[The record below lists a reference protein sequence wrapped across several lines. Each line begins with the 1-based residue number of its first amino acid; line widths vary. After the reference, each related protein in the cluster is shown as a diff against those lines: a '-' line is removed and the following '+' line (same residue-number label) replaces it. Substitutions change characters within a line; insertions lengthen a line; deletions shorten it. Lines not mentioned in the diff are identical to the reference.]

1 MHAGTERE
9 HLTGC
14 HRGVRGGSNE
24 DPGVPHGGSDRS
36 VAVAPEVGRS
46 LFEFPGEFDR
56 GVVDAVLR
64 QPSVF
69 EAPSGREAMTEHLPP
84 PAPGGRPLVG
94 HTLSFVRGPLDALDR
109 WGEAEDGVLTARVAG
124 RTVVVVTEPA
134 PVREVLVADTGSY
147 RKAGVVRERLG
158 TLQGGSLVLLEGEQ
172 WRDRRRT
179 AEAAFGPD
187 RAAATASLTTRYAAE
202 TVEAWP
208 ADGVVRA
215 DRQARTLSLSI
226 LSRALFGLDL
236 RGDRTPIHRAAED
249 VLARMDLQS
258 PSAYL
263 PEWVPTPTNR
273 RFRRAVATLHDR
285 LDDVVERRTDRES
298 TGEDLLSVM
307 AEAGV
312 DPGAL
317 RDELVAF
324 LFAGFDSTA
333 TALSCTLGL
342 LGNHRSVRE
351 DLREELDTVLGDRL
365 PTHSDLQDLP
375 LLDAVVRESLRLYPP
390 QYVLFREPTT
400 RVSLGGHRI
409 PEGTTVVLAPW
420 TCHRDGSHWAYPERF
435 RPRRWL
441 EAGDLV
447 RDHDRPEFAYFPYG
461 GGPRHCL
468 GVRLANRILRLVVA
482 VVCIRRRFET
492 VGEVSV
498 SAGPTLSLDG
508 GVELHTR
515 RR

>member
-1 MHAGTERE
+1 
-9 HLTGC
+9 
-14 HRGVRGGSNE
+14 
-24 DPGVPHGGSDRS
+24 
-36 VAVAPEVGRS
+36 
-46 LFEFPGEFDR
+46 
-56 GVVDAVLR
+56 
-64 QPSVF
+64 
-69 EAPSGREAMTEHLPP
+69 MTEHLPP
-84 PAPGGRPLVG
+84 PAPGGRAVLG
-94 HTLSFVRGPLDALDR
+94 HTLSFVRGPLDALAR
-109 WGEAEDGVLTARVAG
+109 WSEADPPVLTARVAG

-134 PVREVLVADTGSY
+134 PVREVLVANAGSY

-172 WRDRRRT
+172 WRDRRRI
-179 AEAAFGPD
+179 AESAFGPD
-187 RAAATASLTTRYAAE
+187 RAATTASLTTRYATE
-202 TVEAWP
+202 TVDAWP

-215 DRQARTLSLSI
+215 DRQARNLSLSI
-226 LSRALFGLDL
+226 LARALFGLDL
-236 RGDRTPIHRAAED
+236 RGERTPIHEAADD

-273 RFRRAVATLHDR
+273 RFRRAVATLHER
-285 LDDVVERRTDRES
+285 LDGAVEGRAGRDS
-298 TGEDLLSVM
+298 AGDDLLSVM
-307 AEAGV
+307 IEAGV
-312 DPGAL
+312 DPEAI

-342 LGNHRSVRE
+342 LGNHRAVRE
-351 DLREELDTVLGDRL
+351 DLWEELDTVLGDRI

-409 PEGTTVVLAPW
+409 PEGTTVLLPPW
-420 TCHRDGSHWAYPERF
+420 TCHRDGSNWAYPERF

-441 EAGDLV
+441 ETGDRADG
-447 RDHDRPEFAYFPYG
+447 RDGPSFAYFPYG

-468 GVRLANRILRLVVA
+468 GIRLANRILRLVVA

-492 VGEVSV
+492 VGAVSV
-498 SAGPTLSLDG
+498 AAGPTLSLDG